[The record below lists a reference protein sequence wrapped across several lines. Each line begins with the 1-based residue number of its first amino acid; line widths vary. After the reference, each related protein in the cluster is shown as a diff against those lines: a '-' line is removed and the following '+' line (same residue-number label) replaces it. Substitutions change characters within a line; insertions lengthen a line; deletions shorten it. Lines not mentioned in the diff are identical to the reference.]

1 MKKIALA
8 VLLAAVSMTAFA
20 RGGAGG
26 NGGGNGGG
34 PVGNGYHGFCT
45 GDCKPAQK
53 SRHDAKPDP
62 KLYKGR
68 K

>member
-26 NGGGNGGG
+26 NGNGGG